1 MAGPQKGAQ
10 IAHQTILCLDE
21 SGCSP
26 LPRVVRTYAPV
37 GQTPM
42 LRQGYPRD
50 PLSAISA
57 RSPEG
62 TRYCQAQDHA
72 MNSADVVAFLEHL
85 LREVPGRLSIMWD
98 GAPMHRSRVSKAF
111 VANGAAP
118 RRHGERL
125 PA

>member
-1 MAGPQKGAQ
+1 
-10 IAHQTILCLDE
+10 
-21 SGCSP
+21 
-26 LPRVVRTYAPV
+26 
-37 GQTPM
+37 M

-72 MNSADVVAFLEHL
+72 MNSADVVAFWEHL
-85 LREVPGRLSIMWD
+85 LREVPGRLLILGD
-98 GAPMHRSRVSKAF
+98 GAPIHRSRVITAF
-111 VANGAAP
+111 LANGAAP